1 MPLTQTPTDCLE
13 KEHPQQRSPLALVVI
28 CVGYFLVILDAMV
41 VNVALP
47 AIGHELHGG
56 VAGLQWV
63 VDAYTLSF
71 AGLLLAGG
79 ALAER
84 LGGRQVF
91 LAGLVTFALASAACG
106 LAASLPVLIG
116 ARLVQGAGAA
126 LLVPSS
132 LVLLQAAYPSR
143 EGRSRAFGVW
153 GAIAGIGAASGPI
166 VGGLLVTAWSWR
178 GVFFINLPFA
188 VAALALA
195 SRAVPVTPRRS
206 RALDLPGQLLA
217 VAGLALL
224 TAALVEAGRLGWG
237 ASDVLAGFALAA
249 ATLIAFVVAERRSGD
264 PMLPLSLFGRPAF
277 RSGAAVGLLINF
289 GLYGQLFVL
298 SLYFQDLR
306 GYSAL
311 GTGLALLPEAALL
324 IVASALSGRIMART
338 GPRRPMLAGLL
349 IGGAGLLG
357 VATAGPHTGYLLLA
371 APMAATGFG
380 MALTMPA
387 ATAAGME
394 AGPAGRGGIASGV
407 INAARQAGT
416 VLGVA
421 LLGTLVST
429 RSGFAGGLHAGI
441 IVAAAAFFIAARET

>member
-84 LGGRQVF
+84 LGGRVVF

-106 LAASLPVLIG
+106 LAPSLPVLIG

-132 LVLLQAAYPSR
+132 LVLLQAAYPTR

-206 RALDLPGQLLA
+206 RAVDLPGQLLA

-224 TAALVEAGRLGWG
+224 TAALVEAGGWAG
-237 ASDVLAGFALAA
+237 APRTCWPGSRWPRQRWSRSWSPSGEA
-249 ATLIAFVVAERRSGD
+249 ATRCCRCRCSDGPRSG
-264 PMLPLSLFGRPAF
+264 PGP
-277 RSGAAVGLLINF
+277 RSGC
-289 GLYGQLFVL
+289 
-298 SLYFQDLR
+298 
-306 GYSAL
+306 
-311 GTGLALLPEAALL
+311 
-324 IVASALSGRIMART
+324 
-338 GPRRPMLAGLL
+338 
-349 IGGAGLLG
+349 
-357 VATAGPHTGYLLLA
+357 
-371 APMAATGFG
+371 
-380 MALTMPA
+380 
-387 ATAAGME
+387 
-394 AGPAGRGGIASGV
+394 
-407 INAARQAGT
+407 
-416 VLGVA
+416 
-421 LLGTLVST
+421 
-429 RSGFAGGLHAGI
+429 
-441 IVAAAAFFIAARET
+441 